1 MEQLKE
7 KARHKLQKTKNI
19 KQRFQQRE
27 KLPAIIETTLESD
40 DDDEDDIN
48 QTQNIPEK
56 PIEYKQEETEEEEE
70 EETWWQ
76 RCLRGRTMPEE
87 NLANRNGIR
96 SRLKTDFHGQ
106 NVVVSQIE
114 NADNFWN
121 ADNWKLRKKWSYL
134 LTEPSDK
141 QT

>member
-40 DDDEDDIN
+40 DDDEDDIK

-70 EETWWQ
+70 EETW
-76 RCLRGRTMPEE
+76 
-87 NLANRNGIR
+87 
-96 SRLKTDFHGQ
+96 
-106 NVVVSQIE
+106 
-114 NADNFWN
+114 
-121 ADNWKLRKKWSYL
+121 
-134 LTEPSDK
+134 
-141 QT
+141 